1 MENLKSFNID
11 WNNIKEDSYQLLPEG
26 TYAGNI
32 TRTEVKTSKN
42 GSGQY
47 VNLEVTLLGASGVKG
62 RKVFDI
68 CMLSHKNPAAVNVGA
83 KKLKSIADSIGLD
96 ITEVESF
103 SEFIGKPLGVKLS
116 IEENAEYGDKN
127 RIKSFLEFSED
138 LLSSNSSSF

>member
-26 TYAGNI
+26 VYGGNI
-32 TRTEVKTSKN
+32 TKTEIKQSK
-42 GSGQY
+42 SGTGTY
-47 VNLEVTLLGASGVKG
+47 VNLEVTLLGGSGVKG

-68 CMLSHKNPAAVNVGA
+68 CMLSHPNSAAVNVGA
-83 KKLKSIADSIGLD
+83 KKLKSIADAIGLD

-103 SEFIGKPLGVKLS
+103 SEFVGKPLGIKLGV
-116 IEENAEYGDKN
+116 EENAEYGDKN

-138 LLSSNSSSF
+138 LLASNNSSF